1 MSSYFYQTIDNFVEQ
16 PELDS
21 FWENYIHNGKISLTY
36 TNGLKEYGIDS
47 FCTGLNQQELISIP
61 FIEKSKIK
69 IDTLLKT
76 MNQDFMR
83 VFLNAQPS
91 GYDGMI
97 HHDNTKGSLT
107 ALLFVNP
114 TWENWWGGEFIL
126 FNEDGSEILNAST
139 CKPGRLVIFSSH
151 LKHRGIGPA
160 HITKGVLRVSVAFQY
175 KLNEFKI

>member
-1 MSSYFYQTIDNFVEQ
+1 MSDYFYQTIDNFVKQ
-16 PELDS
+16 TELDS
-21 FWENYIHNGKISLTY
+21 FWENYVHNGKISLIY

-47 FCTGLNQQELISIP
+47 FCTGLTQQELMSIP
-61 FIEKSKIK
+61 FIENSKIK
-69 IDTLLKT
+69 IDTLIKT
-76 MNQDFMR
+76 MKQQFVR
-83 VFLNAQPS
+83 IFINAQSS

-97 HHDNTKGSLT
+97 HHDNIKDSLT

-126 FNEDGSEILNAST
+126 YNEDGSEILNAST

-160 HITKGVLRVSVAFQY
+160 QITKGVLRVSIAFQY
-175 KLNEFKI
+175 QKIIC